1 MLHHTVIDF
10 STVSPVPFEDAYFT
24 GRIKTN
30 PRTGEVLENVVASR
44 PIFRGLAVEERG
56 GGGRAKRA
64 PAEGQEADH
73 RRGRA
78 RARKRLFELAA
89 CNDFDLFCTLTLDK
103 KKVDRYDYHSV
114 ITPLNTWLDNR
125 VRRRGLRYILV
136 PELHKD
142 GAIHFH
148 GLCNS
153 EAMRLVESGIVRA
166 GKASLNVADWVLGFS
181 QAVRLDGPY
190 ERVCNYVA
198 KYITKGGDEGPIG
211 GRYFLKGG
219 DLRTAICTY
228 YNEDYTKV
236 AGKVVEIEDGGLTLV
251 YRG

>member
-1 MLHHTVIDF
+1 MIDF
-10 STVSPVPFEDAYFT
+10 TTVSPVPVEDVYFT

-56 GGGRAKRA
+56 SRGRCKRP
-64 PAEGQEADH
+64 PADEHEANH

-103 KKVDRYDYHSV
+103 EKIDRYDYAAV
-114 ITPLNTWLDNR
+114 VKPLNIWLDNR

-148 GLCNS
+148 GLCNA
-153 EAMRLVESGIVRA
+153 EAMRLAESGIVRA
-166 GKASLNVADWVLGFS
+166 GKASLNVVDWVLGFS
-181 QAVRLDGPY
+181 QAVRLEGPY

-198 KYITKGGDEGPIG
+198 KYITKGGDDGPIG

-219 DLRTAICTY
+219 DLLTPICTY
-228 YNEDYTKV
+228 YNEDYSKV
-236 AGKVVEIEDGGLTLV
+236 NGKVVEIEDGCLTLV
-251 YRG
+251 YRS